1 MDCSRRHCNTGKGF
15 GVGLVALPAQVMPE
29 GISPGSLGE
38 QVQCS
43 LCRDVLLCV
52 YRYCLDSAHVLTQA
66 VLTLFPAPAL
76 QWTENLL
83 DETLVLRGSQV

>member
-1 MDCSRRHCNTGKGF
+1 MTGTC
-15 GVGLVALPAQVMPE
+15 PARFLLQVMDVRLYPTE
-29 GISPGSLGE
+29 VVRCLCGDGAALGA
-38 QVQCS
+38 
-43 LCRDVLLCV
+43 VLLGDCCS
-52 YRYCLDSAHVLTQA
+52 RYCLDSAHVLTQA

>member
-1 MDCSRRHCNTGKGF
+1 MEGLKHGEAVWGGIDCITSS
-15 GVGLVALPAQVMPE
+15 GLNGEHQSWELGGA
-29 GISPGSLGE
+29 GSTFPVWGCTP
-38 QVQCS
+38 V
-43 LCRDVLLCV
+43 CV
-52 YRYCLDSAHVLTQA
+52 YRYCLDSAHMLTQA

>member
-1 MDCSRRHCNTGKGF
+1 M
-15 GVGLVALPAQVMPE
+15 GLVALHAQVMPG
-29 GISPGSLGE
+29 GISPGSLEE
-38 QVQCS
+38 QIQRS

-52 YRYCLDSAHVLTQA
+52 YKYCLDSDHVLTQA
-66 VLTLFPAPAL
+66 VVTLFPTPAL